1 MYDVYRIK
9 LVVEELLPQFCV
21 VSRDGDFWVVLD
33 LLTFDLRLQNQR
45 HDLYNVS
52 RVSTG
57 RKMSSQ
63 SCSTLDFSLLCALC
77 TLFFFENTLLFAL
90 EFQSGVST

>member
-1 MYDVYRIK
+1 M
-9 LVVEELLPQFCV
+9 VEELLPQFCV
-21 VSRDGDFWVVLD
+21 VYRDGDFWFVLD

-45 HDLYNVS
+45 HLNNVS

-57 RKMSSQ
+57 RNMSSQ
-63 SCSTLDFSLLCALC
+63 SCSTLDLSLLCA
-77 TLFFFENTLLFAL
+77 LLFAL